1 MTERT
6 VAPDAVARV
15 TGTLPLVQGMSV
27 PNMAHAKV
35 VRSPYPHA
43 TVTRVDADEARSMP
57 GVLGVWSGADLDAH
71 PAMDPFFGGMR
82 RDQPILAVRPRYAGD
97 AVAVVVAE
105 TEAQAAAA
113 ALAVDIDYD
122 ELPYVVDAV
131 AAARPGA
138 PAVHDE
144 GPDND
149 CGTTRLRHGD
159 IEQGW
164 RESDVIYTDVYTS
177 PPASHVPMEPHV
189 AIAQFDDE
197 DLVVWSSAQSPFL
210 VRNALADIFHMDKE
224 RVSVRVLNVGGG
236 YGGKNQVK
244 IEPIVAAAAFLAGR
258 PVRLELTRTEV
269 FQTVGKHAAH
279 VEISTGVKRDGTI
292 VARSVKIHWNAGAY
306 AVTSP
311 GAAGQ
316 GLVRAPGPYR
326 IPHVAVDSTAR
337 YTNTVPTG
345 PFRGAMTSQL
355 CWAYESQLDDI
366 ARDLGIDPVELR
378 RRNVLV
384 DGDEF
389 ATGEVMHDMHVQDL
403 LDATAEAIGWNEPLP
418 PPTPTRV
425 RGRGLAVMLKST
437 VTPSRSESR
446 LIVRADGTVVAH
458 AGSVEMGQGARPTMM
473 QLAAEA
479 VGVPVECVQ
488 LPYPDT
494 QVVPFDTMTASSR
507 STYSMGRA
515 ITAAADDLR
524 AKLSDIASAQLGVA
538 TDRLTHADGAVHRD
552 GELACSYADLLRG
565 ANLEEVAGEGVYQSV
580 GGPGSLDENGQGL
593 ATAHWHQGAAAA
605 EVEVDLETGHV
616 TVVAAHGACYA
627 GHVVD
632 EVRVRQ
638 QNEGCVVF
646 GLGPTL
652 FEELVYDDGQIVNPN
667 LSDYMIPSIVDVPA
681 RLTTTAVES
690 ANPAAELHG
699 VGEMAVPP
707 VAPAVANAVF
717 AATGVRV
724 RDLPLSPERV
734 LRALL
739 AGQEGS

>member
-1 MTERT
+1 MLS
-6 VAPDAVARV
+6 PDAVARV
-15 TGTLPLVQGMSV
+15 NGTLELVQSMSV
-27 PNMAHAKV
+27 PNMVHARV
-35 VRSPYPHA
+35 IRSPYPHA
-43 TVTRVDADEARSMP
+43 TVTFVDADEARSMP
-57 GVLGVWSGADLDAH
+57 GVIGVWSGADLEAH
-71 PAMDPFFGGMR
+71 PALDPYFGALR
-82 RDQPILAVRPRYAGD
+82 RDQPILAIRPRYAGD
-97 AVAVVVAE
+97 PVVMVVAE

-113 ALAVDIDYD
+113 AMAVDVDYD

-131 AAARPGA
+131 RAAQPGA
-138 PAVHDE
+138 AVVHDDW
-144 GPDND
+144 PDND

-159 IEQGW
+159 IEEGW
-164 RESDVIYTDVYTS
+164 RQSDRVYTDVYTS

-189 AIAQFDDE
+189 AIAEFTNDD
-197 DLVVWSSAQSPFL
+197 LIVWTSAQSPFL
-210 VRNALADIFHMDKE
+210 VRNALAEIFKMPKE
-224 RVSVRVLNVGGG
+224 RVSVRVQNVGGG

-244 IEPIVAAAAFLAGR
+244 IEPIAAAAAFLTGR
-258 PVRLELTRTEV
+258 PVRLELTRVEV

-279 VEISTGVKRDGTI
+279 VEITTGVKHDGTI
-292 VARSVKIHWNAGAY
+292 VARHVKIHWNAGAY

-311 GAAGQ
+311 GASGQ

-326 IPHVAVDSTAR
+326 IPYVAVDSTAR

-403 LDATAEAIGWNEPLP
+403 LDATAAAIGWDEPLP
-418 PPTPTRV
+418 APTPTRV

-437 VTPSRSESR
+437 MTPTRSEAR
-446 LIVRADGTVVAH
+446 LIARADGTFVAH

-479 VGVPVECVQ
+479 IGVPVDAIE

-494 QVVPFDTMTASSR
+494 QVAPFDTMTASSR
-507 STYSMGRA
+507 STFSMGRA
-515 ITAAADDLR
+515 LGAAADDLR
-524 AKLSDIASAQLGVA
+524 LQLSEVAAAQLGVGA
-538 TDRLTHADGAVHRD
+538 ETLSHANGAIHRD
-552 GELACSYADLLRG
+552 GEFACSYADVLRG
-565 ANLEEVAGEGVYQSV
+565 ANLDQIAGEGVYQSV

-632 EVRVRQ
+632 AVRVRQ

-667 LSDYMIPSIVDVPA
+667 LSDYMIPSIVDVPTK
-681 RLTTTAVES
+681 LTSTAVES
-690 ANPAAELHG
+690 GDAASELHG

-717 AATGVRV
+717 AATGVRI

-739 AGQEGS
+739 GEQEPS